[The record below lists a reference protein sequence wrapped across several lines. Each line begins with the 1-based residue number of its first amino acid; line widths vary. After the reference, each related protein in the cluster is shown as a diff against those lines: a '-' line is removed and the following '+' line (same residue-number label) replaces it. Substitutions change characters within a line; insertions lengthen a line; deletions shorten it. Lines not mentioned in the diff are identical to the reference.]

1 MIRVR
6 GNCPWKFQRQL
17 QKGGRVQKEKKTVRD
32 FAEGCVSMILKVGSR
47 QDRI

>member
-17 QKGGRVQKEKKTVRD
+17 QKGGRVQKEKKNCTG
-32 FAEGCVSMILKVGSR
+32 FCEGMCFYDTQG
-47 QDRI
+47 RI